1 MGELIPITRAVAGA
15 RRRLRWIRGVG
26 GTLRALLELNVVAP
40 LALTQLAL
48 PHLVQRRG
56 TVVMVSSIAGIVA
69 APRYAAYSASKFAL
83 EGISMAKRTPRS
95 RLVEEALRFWRHS
108 LLEQQLKDGYQS
120 MAAEDR
126 ATAKRNLAAGWEIV
140 K

>member
-1 MGELIPITRAVAGA
+1 M
-15 RRRLRWIRGVG
+15 
-26 GTLRALLELNVVAP
+26 
-40 LALTQLAL
+40 
-48 PHLVQRRG
+48 
-56 TVVMVSSIAGIVA
+56 
-69 APRYAAYSASKFAL
+69 ASKVKITLSLDEGLVKEL

-120 MAAEDR
+120 MATEDR
-126 ATAKRNLAAGWEIV
+126 ATAERNLEAGWEIV